1 MMSVTVVRVHSMGM
15 RRGSLVCSRRVLHHS
30 ASLNLHSLQYV
41 MLVEPLDRVW
51 AKYGQV
57 VLQRLVL
64 RGKMLRQRGTGAW

>member
-1 MMSVTVVRVHSMGM
+1 MLGEHKRLVHKCHSN
-15 RRGSLVCSRRVLHHS
+15 SRRVLHHS

>member
-1 MMSVTVVRVHSMGM
+1 
-15 RRGSLVCSRRVLHHS
+15 
-30 ASLNLHSLQYV
+30 

-64 RGKMLRQRGTGAW
+64 RGKMLLQRGTGAWEMVGRQGGWRSWGH